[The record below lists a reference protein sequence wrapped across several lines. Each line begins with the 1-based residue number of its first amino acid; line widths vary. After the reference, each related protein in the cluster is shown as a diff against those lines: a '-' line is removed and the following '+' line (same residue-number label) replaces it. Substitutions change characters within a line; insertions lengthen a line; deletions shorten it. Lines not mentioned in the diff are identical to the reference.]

1 MGHVASRT
9 NSSARRLKGLALFG
23 SLTATYGIAYVLFK
37 RDSQTEGASFPY
49 VIDKN
54 IIDEIGDGF
63 KSAGESVSWLF
74 DPIAAFINLI
84 VATAETSLM
93 ALPWITILFVISTI
107 AFRFSGLKLAVFCL
121 GSLTFVSLIGLW
133 NSLLITSS
141 LMITSVS
148 LALGIGVPIGIAAGL
163 SNRFERILRPVLDV
177 MQVMPSFVYLIPAL
191 ILFGVGS
198 AVSVALTVIYSVPPS
213 IRLTNLGIRT
223 VPSGILETARSYGS
237 TWKQTLFQVQLPLA
251 KPSIMMGVNQT
262 IMMALAMVIITAV
275 VGSSGLGRDVWY
287 ALRTINTGAGL
298 EAGIAIVIIAVL
310 LDRISYALAATTRE
324 RRVISSSVS
333 TFALYAETALDRVFG
348 KMARALRVKND
359 RLFGFIFLTLIIT
372 VIAKISRFD
381 DLPQALHFSFA
392 SPVNNAVDWATV
404 HLYFITSWLRDSVI
418 REFALGPID
427 SMLVSLPWWLFLIAV
442 VGIAYLR
449 GGVGL
454 AALAFGGTLF
464 LAMTG
469 IWEEAMETLSQVLTS
484 VVIATVVGITIG
496 ILASQSN
503 AAASW
508 LRPILDTMQTMPVF
522 VYLIP
527 VIMLWSAGPIASVIA
542 TVIYA
547 MPPAIRMT
555 DLGIRLVSGEFIET
569 AKSYGANR
577 WQILRGIQLP
587 LAAPTIMVGINQCVM
602 MTLAMV
608 IVGGLVGGGGL
619 GQEVYVATL
628 YLRMGDGL
636 ISGFGIV
643 ILAMVLDRTT
653 QSNKRQEEVTV

>member
-1 MGHVASRT
+1 MEHVESRT
-9 NSSARRLKGLALFG
+9 KLTARRLKRLILFT
-23 SLTATYGIAYVLFK
+23 SLIATYGIAYALFK

-63 KSAGESVSWLF
+63 KRVGESASWLF
-74 DPIAAFINLI
+74 DPIAAFINLL
-84 VATAETSLM
+84 VAIAETSLM
-93 ALPWITILFVISTI
+93 ALPWITILFVISAI
-107 AFRFSGLKLAVFCL
+107 AFRFSGLKLAALCI

-141 LMITSVS
+141 LMLTSVS
-148 LALGIGVPIGIAAGL
+148 LALCIGIPFGIAAGL
-163 SNRFERILRPVLDV
+163 SDRFERITRPVLDV

-198 AVSVALTVIYSVPPS
+198 AVSVALTVIYSVPPT

-237 TWKQTLFQVQLPLA
+237 TRRQTLFQVQLPLA

-287 ALRTINTGAGL
+287 ALRTINTGTGL
-298 EAGIAIVIIAVL
+298 EAGMAIVIIAVL
-310 LDRISYALAATTRE
+310 LDRISYALASNTRN
-324 RRVISSSVS
+324 RRAMSISGSP
-333 TFALYAETALDRVFG
+333 FAIYAEAAWDRVFG
-348 KMARALRVKND
+348 RMARVFRVKDN
-359 RLFGFIFLTLIIT
+359 RLFGFIFLTLVIT
-372 VIAKISRFD
+372 GIARISQFEN
-381 DLPQALHFSFA
+381 LPQALHFSFA
-392 SPVNNAVDWATV
+392 NPVNSAVDWATI
-404 HLYFITSWLRDSVI
+404 HLHFITSWLRDSVI

-427 SMLVSLPWWLFLIAV
+427 SMLVSMPWWLFLIAI
-442 VGIAYLR
+442 VGIAYMR
-449 GGVGL
+449 GGVGV
-454 AALAFGGTLF
+454 AILAFAGTLF
-464 LAMTG
+464 LALTG

-484 VVIATVVGITIG
+484 VVIATVIGITIG

-503 AAASW
+503 AMASW

-527 VIMLWSAGPIASVIA
+527 VIMLWSSGPIASVIA

-555 DLGIRLVSGEFIET
+555 DLGIRLVSGAFIET
-569 AKSYGANR
+569 AESYGANR

-643 ILAMVLDRTT
+643 ILAMILDRST
-653 QSNKRQEEVTV
+653 QSNKRQEGIIV